1 VRVPARV
8 KLLTILAL
16 PVLALPL
23 LSGAGAGAGQSLRYA
38 DVSMPETLAG
48 AQDAPPAPR
57 QPRCHPT
64 RPIAPIRSICRWMA
78 CAAPPSGC
86 W

>member
-1 VRVPARV
+1 MRVPARV

-48 AQDAPPAPR
+48 AQDAPPAP
-57 QPRCHPT
+57 P
-64 RPIAPIRSICRWMA
+64 
-78 CAAPPSGC
+78 AATLPPDQADRAYPFLSLIHI
-86 W
+86 